1 MIPTE
6 VKDELDNMSEYYKK
20 YNSHLLG
27 DYVELELQEKRIVAE
42 NDSFIVVV
50 PYWALWPF
58 ETLLIS
64 KTHLKSIQE
73 FNDKQKLDLAAILK
87 ILTTKY
93 DNLSLHS
100 LWVFIKLHLN
110 VLMNKMNVHG
120 SICILPSIVTFSYC
134 QKILCGI

>member
-1 MIPTE
+1 M
-6 VKDELDNMSEYYKK
+6 LNWNYKK
-20 YNSHLLG
+20 
-27 DYVELELQEKRIVAE
+27 KRIVAE

-93 DNLSLHS
+93 DNLFNTSFLI

-134 QKILCGI
+134 EKILCGI